1 MFLKEVVINVFVLH
15 VKKHDKA
22 SHKATTTAILVVGLK
37 SFVQICSK
45 FIYKYSSAKTRGELH
60 GILLNGN
67 FQVDDSVK
75 QLMYSKLTSTRT
87 CVDLLFLSEMW

>member
-1 MFLKEVVINVFVLH
+1 MKSLEFDHNFVKTHTSVSCQVLLKEIYEHKCYESKQLKSVFLKEVVINVFVLH

-45 FIYKYSSAKTRGELH
+45 FIYKYSSAKNQR
-60 GILLNGN
+60 
-67 FQVDDSVK
+67 
-75 QLMYSKLTSTRT
+75 
-87 CVDLLFLSEMW
+87 